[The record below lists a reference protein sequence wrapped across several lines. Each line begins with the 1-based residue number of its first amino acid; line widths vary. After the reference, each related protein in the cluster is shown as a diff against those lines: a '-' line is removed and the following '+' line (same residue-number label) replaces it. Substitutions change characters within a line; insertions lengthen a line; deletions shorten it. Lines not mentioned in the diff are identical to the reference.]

1 MKIEIPSD
9 EVVVG
14 ALNKLGLSVSARTLC
29 EALVAEGHPRD
40 RSQLAIQRAAERGK
54 IAINKDLSLS
64 PIAINELEA
73 A

>member
-9 EVVVG
+9 EAVVA
-14 ALNKLGLSVSARTLC
+14 ALVALGPSVSARALC
-29 EALVAEGHPRD
+29 EALVEAGHPRD